1 MEPDAKKSVRQQT
14 GEMVGDIAG
23 EVKHE
28 AYNIRYVKEPV
39 DPTHTDV
46 VVRRHVTGISISFF
60 ILIAIFLLAVIAGV
74 AIYERGHH
82 AGPPRMIGTLTCLT
96 TAPFSAEFH
105 RAA

>member
-1 MEPDAKKSVRQQT
+1 MEPDAKKSVRQQA

-28 AYNIRYVKEPV
+28 AHNIRYVKEPV
-39 DPTHTDV
+39 DPTHSDV

-74 AIYERGHH
+74 AIYEHGHR
-82 AGPPRMIGTLTCLT
+82 AGPPRMIGTL
-96 TAPFSAEFH
+96 AGSASGMH
-105 RAA
+105 SA